1 MAKSE
6 IIAGLDIGSTK
17 ACTTIAEVSSDGR
30 VEVIGS
36 GTVPSDGMKKGIV
49 VKMDVTT
56 NAIRESVDR
65 AQKMAGCDIRSVVVG
80 VTGEHISS
88 LNSKGVISVQRAD
101 GDITHEDVDR
111 VLDASKRIVLPP
123 EREIIHAIPRSFA
136 IDSQGGVKDPVGM
149 SGNRLE
155 VDTHIVTGA
164 STFLQNVWKC
174 VYKAGLSVEDT
185 VLQALATGE
194 AVVMQAEKDLGVAL
208 IDIGGGSTDVAVYVE
223 GEIYYSAVVPVG
235 GNHVTADIATM
246 LPTSYEEAERVKI
259 EHGVAL
265 ESMAEEGSLFEVVRL
280 GAEEPS
286 LLPKKDILAA
296 VIEPRIE
303 EIFSMVKQEIAKSGY
318 LDLLPAG
325 AVITGG
331 GSLIPGT
338 LDMAGQVLGM
348 RVRPGRLIGV
358 HGLVDTVEKPT
369 HATSVGLVIW
379 EKRQMIEHEETHQT
393 GLLSSVLG
401 NIKKRILG

>member
-1 MAKSE
+1 
-6 IIAGLDIGSTK
+6 
-17 ACTTIAEVSSDGR
+17 
-30 VEVIGS
+30 
-36 GTVPSDGMKKGIV
+36 
-49 VKMDVTT
+49 
-56 NAIRESVDR
+56 
-65 AQKMAGCDIRSVVVG
+65 
-80 VTGEHISS
+80 
-88 LNSKGVISVQRAD
+88 
-101 GDITHEDVDR
+101 
-111 VLDASKRIVLPP
+111 
-123 EREIIHAIPRSFA
+123 
-136 IDSQGGVKDPVGM
+136 
-149 SGNRLE
+149 
-155 VDTHIVTGA
+155 
-164 STFLQNVWKC
+164 
-174 VYKAGLSVEDT
+174 
-185 VLQALATGE
+185 
-194 AVVMQAEKDLGVAL
+194 MQAEKDLGVAL

-303 EIFSMVKQEIAKSGY
+303 EIFSMAKQEIAKSGY

-393 GLLSSVLG
+393 SLLSSVLG